1 MPSFLV
7 DAGGMQETASYQA
20 FQQRRDGTTMVT
32 CKPIAQQGRDL
43 TNDST
48 FSYNTRQTVVKSN
61 GSELVRGTYAA
72 INDQNIHLRLVHAR
86 AIFYT
91 ELFIVSITCTIDAQK
106 KIPQRDS

>member
-1 MPSFLV
+1 
-7 DAGGMQETASYQA
+7 
-20 FQQRRDGTTMVT
+20 MVT

-43 TNDST
+43 TNDRT